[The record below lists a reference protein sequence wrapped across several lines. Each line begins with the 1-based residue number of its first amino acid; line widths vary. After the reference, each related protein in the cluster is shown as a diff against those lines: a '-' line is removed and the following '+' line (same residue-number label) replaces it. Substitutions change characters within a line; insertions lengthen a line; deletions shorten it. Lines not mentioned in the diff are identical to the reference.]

1 MAPMPPL
8 SRRHRRR
15 QAPGVLSGALAAVT
29 AVWAAST
36 LRSFVA
42 PRDIISQAPQLSSRT
57 ARGAT
62 EESQLHNLMM
72 GIKEVE
78 EVHATTD
85 AEEAAAVAAAD
96 AAQDAAAP
104 EADAAADKAAPEAAP
119 EAAAAHAEV
128 VQEIAAAKLAQ
139 EAAAA
144 KAVQETAAA
153 TKIAHEA
160 HVAMA
165 EQEAAAAKVAQK
177 AAAAA
182 AAAKATQDP
191 AAGKAAR
198 LTAKDRLLETLA
210 VIASKGESEEAA
222 LVIDQLVQDLASSD
236 RGSRFDEATA
246 EGAWSLVFTRKSPH
260 APRSTRM
267 PKTYAGCTSADFN
280 TQRGELENGARFLLG
295 AVKVT
300 ASAKYAKVEGF
311 PGRVSCDISDS
322 ALRLFGYLKVPL
334 RQKKDGGWLDF
345 LYLDED
351 LRITRGD
358 SGGLFMHVRPD
369 KVKEL
374 LHLD

>member
-1 MAPMPPL
+1 
-8 SRRHRRR
+8 
-15 QAPGVLSGALAAVT
+15 
-29 AVWAAST
+29 
-36 LRSFVA
+36 
-42 PRDIISQAPQLSSRT
+42 
-57 ARGAT
+57 
-62 EESQLHNLMM
+62 LHNLMM

-78 EVHATTD
+78 EVEEVHATPD

-153 TKIAHEA
+153 TKIAHEAHVAMAEQETAAAKVAQEAEAAAAKAAQEAAAAKAAQEAPAAKIEHQA

>member
-1 MAPMPPL
+1 
-8 SRRHRRR
+8 
-15 QAPGVLSGALAAVT
+15 
-29 AVWAAST
+29 
-36 LRSFVA
+36 
-42 PRDIISQAPQLSSRT
+42 
-57 ARGAT
+57 
-62 EESQLHNLMM
+62 LHNLMM

-85 AEEAAAVAAAD
+85 AEEAAAAAAD

-144 KAVQETAAA
+144 KAVQEAAAA
-153 TKIAHEA
+153 TKIAQEA
-160 HVAMA
+160 HAAMA
-165 EQEAAAAKVAQK
+165 EQETAAAKAAQDAAAAAKAAQETAAAKAAQEDAAAAKAAQEAAAAKVAQQ
-177 AAAAA
+177 AAPV
-182 AAAKATQDP
+182 AKATQDP
-191 AAGKAAR
+191 AAAKAAR
-198 LTAKDRLLETLA
+198 LTAKARLLETLA

>member
-96 AAQDAAAP
+96 AAQDA
-104 EADAAADKAAPEAAP
+104 AAPEAAP